1 MRSNGLVAVY
11 IIYGER
17 EKKKHSEAVS
27 VLPMCDRRAIIT
39 TTNATPIYTTLAIIP
54 ANPPH
59 TMRRLMSVAEDVFVV
74 AVVVNG
80 VVLFIVPLIFYHN
93 IYNIIYICDGRH
105 DNAMQ
110 SMLAAMR

>member
-1 MRSNGLVAVY
+1 M
-11 IIYGER
+11 ER
-17 EKKKHSEAVS
+17 ERERKHSEAVS
-27 VLPMCDRRAIIT
+27 VLPMCDRRALIIT

-74 AVVVNG
+74 VVVNG

-93 IYNIIYICDGRH
+93 IYNIIYVMG
-105 DNAMQ
+105 AMTMPS
-110 SMLAAMR
+110 SMLLEAMR